1 MTPHELPA
9 MVNAHSHAFQ
19 RDLRGAAERPAPE
32 AHRADD
38 FWSWREAMYRLAA
51 SHDPDSMREA
61 AGRVYAEMAAAG
73 YGAVGEFHYVHHRPD
88 GTPYDDA
95 NAMAVAVAEAA
106 RAAGLVVVLL
116 PAAYHR
122 AGWDG
127 RDLPPSQGQR
137 RFCDPD
143 VDSYLARVDALRDW
157 ADGRAG
163 VHVGVA
169 AHSVRAVPAS
179 WLEAIAAYSERH
191 GLVRHVHAHEQPR
204 ELDECRAEHG
214 VSPVELLDRSGF
226 LGPRTSLIH
235 GIHVEPADVERLA
248 ASRTIVVSCPTTEG
262 SLGDGH
268 FPALVYRDAG
278 VRIAI
283 GTDSQVR
290 VDPFEETREL
300 ETLARRE
307 RRTRHALLASY
318 GDLWGELA
326 RNGLASLGL
335 DDAGTIAID
344 RDHPDL
350 RGIADDDLP
359 LAVATCASAAVV
371 VRGAQ
376 HAGA

>member
-1 MTPHELPA
+1 MRPYELPA

-32 AHRADD
+32 AHAADD
-38 FWSWREAMYRLAA
+38 FWSWREAMYRLAGE
-51 SHDPDSMREA
+51 HDPGSMREV

-88 GTPYDDA
+88 GTPYDDP
-95 NAMAVAVAEAA
+95 NAMAIAVAEAGL
-106 RAAGLVVVLL
+106 AAGLVVVLL
-116 PAAYHR
+116 PTAYHR
-122 AGWDG
+122 AGWNQ
-127 RDLPPSQGQR
+127 PPSPGQR

-143 VDSYLARVDALRDW
+143 VEAYLARVDALRAW
-157 ADGRAG
+157 AEGRRG

-169 AHSVRAVPAS
+169 AHSVRAVPAG
-179 WLEAIAAYSERH
+179 WLEAIAAYAERH

-204 ELDECRAEHG
+204 ELEECRAEHG
-214 VSPVELLDRSGF
+214 VSPIRLLGDTGF

-235 GIHVEPADVERLA
+235 GVHVDADDVRRLA
-248 ASRTIVVSCPTTEG
+248 DSGTIVVSCPTTEG

-268 FPALVYRDAG
+268 FPALVHRDAG

-283 GTDSQVR
+283 GSDSNVR

-307 RRTRHALLASY
+307 RRTRHALLAAY

-326 RNGLASLGL
+326 ANGRASLGL
-335 DDAGTIAID
+335 DDAGTVTID
-344 RDHPDL
+344 RDHPEL
-350 RGIADDDLP
+350 RGVADADLP

-371 VRGAQ
+371 MRR
-376 HAGA
+376 